1 MMKRVSFGAFRMSPI
16 SSLQDTSTSRT
27 SFLCVGG
34 GDGGRAERGGVRGR
48 EELGEDGGRAEL
60 GGGGGRAERG
70 GGGGGGGAER
80 GGGGAKAGR
89 GVDEDMAGLA
99 SGSVPVMETER
110 FAVPPPKSVIRS
122 RIHFFAVLSRLLSVL
137 KTIKHYRQ
145 YDSIAT
151 VGESRVW
158 WRADFQ
164 SGSSVLKKVF

>member
-1 MMKRVSFGAFRMSPI
+1 MSPI

-60 GGGGGRAERG
+60 G

-122 RIHFFAVLSRLLSVL
+122 RIHFFAVLSMLLSVL

-145 YDSIAT
+145 YDSIAI